1 MSRADRIPQEDT
13 HTVTESS
20 NVPTDVKY
28 TADHEWARVGDG
40 ADGRPVVRIGVTD
53 YAQSSLGDV
62 VYVQLPEVGTTVTTG
77 EVLGEIESTK
87 SVSDLF
93 APVTGTVVARNDSV
107 EATPELTNTDPY
119 GGGWL
124 IEISV
129 ADGDAL
135 ADLLEPEA
143 YSAQL
148 KES

>member
-1 MSRADRIPQEDT
+1 M
-13 HTVTESS
+13 TESS
-20 NVPTDVKY
+20 HVPTDVKY

-40 ADGRPVVRIGVTD
+40 ADGRPVVRVGVTD
-53 YAQSSLGDV
+53 YAQAALGDV
-62 VYVQLPEVGTTVTTG
+62 VYVQLPEVGTTVSAG

-93 APVTGTVVARNDSV
+93 APVTGTVVSRNDSV

-124 IEISV
+124 VEISV

-135 ADLLEPEA
+135 SDLLEPEA
-143 YSAQL
+143 YAAQL